1 MIDLFGADC
10 IALGSDYPFP
20 LGEKNPG
27 KMIKNMKLEKNIV
40 SALYADTALKWLN
53 LKRQDYKK
61 WITLIS
67 TLILIT
73 QKIKM
78 PMTS

>member
-20 LGEKNPG
+20 LGEEIPG
-27 KMIKNMKLEKNIV
+27 EMIKNMKLDKNIV

-53 LKRQDYKK
+53 LTRQDYDK
-61 WITLIS
+61 
-67 TLILIT
+67 
-73 QKIKM
+73 
-78 PMTS
+78 